1 MRSLPQA
8 AEENFGSRTAN
19 FEALIPKDLGRLL
32 AAGLLPERCRKFR
45 ANGNLRRLAVQ
56 RRLPKFS
63 ESVSKPAGWRLLQ
76 ACLNLALRSRPRGPE
91 PGNGFSEMG
100 VEAARNRGSR
110 PPVPAKAFT
119 NREIGSANWNFSRSA
134 KPKAFRESKGEAFFP
149 NRTPRGEVPL
159 PGIGWPEPELRHPQS
174 GNFWPRK
181 AGSGKLVREQALGG
195 RPYESRIWMR
205 KSRRFRIRG
214 TKTESIPRTAKVGL
228 HAQARLSCL
237 QTWKL
242 NSPSRERR
250 SLVPELYFAR
260 VWGCFGFD
268 RVAEA
273 LVACRGPVGLVKKP
287 ENNKC

>member
-56 RRLPKFS
+56 RWLPKFS

-91 PGNGFSEMG
+91 PGNEFSEMG

-134 KPKAFRESKGEAFFP
+134 EPKAKSVSRVEGRSFLPKPRPARQSSASW
-149 NRTPRGEVPL
+149 NRMAGTGAQTPSIRKFLV
-159 PGIGWPEPELRHPQS
+159 PQS
-174 GNFWPRK
+174 RK
-181 AGSGKLVREQALGG
+181 REACAGAS
-195 RPYESRIWMR
+195 
-205 KSRRFRIRG
+205 SRR
-214 TKTESIPRTAKVGL
+214 TAL
-228 HAQARLSCL
+228 
-237 QTWKL
+237 
-242 NSPSRERR
+242 
-250 SLVPELYFAR
+250 
-260 VWGCFGFD
+260 
-268 RVAEA
+268 
-273 LVACRGPVGLVKKP
+273 
-287 ENNKC
+287 